1 MNRDLEKQAK
11 LLTELNKVITDAE
24 KPGCGDFLLWFTV
37 GTVLGV
43 MMKGWVLSILWAW
56 FMPQF
61 GLPLVGAWHLM
72 GVAGFIELMTASAT
86 VPAKSKETDMGTKT
100 GLRMWAILR
109 IAIPLTALFAGWC
122 FHSLM

>member
-1 MNRDLEKQAK
+1 MDTDLEKQAK
-11 LLTELNKVITDAE
+11 LLTELNDALDQAE

-37 GTVLGV
+37 GHVLGV

-100 GLRMWAILR
+100 GLRTWALLSIVM
-109 IAIPLTALFAGWC
+109 PLMALFSGWI